1 MSTRS
6 RIGIENQETGKVWS
20 VYCHYD
26 GYLEGVG
33 QTLIDHYKDRE
44 KVDELIALGDLSA
57 LGEEIGVKH
66 DFDYGSKLD
75 AGSAEHSRLRRM
87 VLAYGRDRGENSPT
101 AEDADAEA
109 YIARATEGWEE
120 FAYLYRQGV
129 WFVREIGGD
138 AGPMLVNANDPEG
151 AAEKPWIN
159 VEGALRFGIGD
170 HRAYAFVVGVAQ

>member
-6 RIGIENQETGKVWS
+6 RIGIEDQETGKVRS
-20 VYCHYD
+20 VYCHFD
-26 GYLEGVG
+26 GYLDGVG
-33 QTLIDHYKDRE
+33 QTLVDHYKDRE
-44 KVDELIALGDLSA
+44 KVEELIALGDLSA

-75 AGSAEHSRLRRM
+75 WDDPDRAHLRCM
-87 VLAYGRDRGENSPT
+87 VLAYQRDRGETAPT
-101 AEDADAEA
+101 AEDDSAEA
-109 YIARATEGWEE
+109 MVARATDGWEE

-151 AAEKPWIN
+151 TAEKPWMN
-159 VEGALRFGIGD
+159 VEGALRFGTQD
-170 HRAYAFVVGVAQ
+170 HRAYAFVVGVAK